1 LRVKRFNTIPY
12 FSIDIPEALYPKPF
26 YRQGYR
32 LKKVDEFERCVD
44 KYQQSKHLKNL
55 HFYFENIKN

>member
-1 LRVKRFNTIPY
+1 LIFRRL
-12 FSIDIPEALYPKPF
+12 DAQKPF
-26 YRQGYR
+26 SRQGYR

-44 KYQQSKHLKNL
+44 KYQQTKYLKNL